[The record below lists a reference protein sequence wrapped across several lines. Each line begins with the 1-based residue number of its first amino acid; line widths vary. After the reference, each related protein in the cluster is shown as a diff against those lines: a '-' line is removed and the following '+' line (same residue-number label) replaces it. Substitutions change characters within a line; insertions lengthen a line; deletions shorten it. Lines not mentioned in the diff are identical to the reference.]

1 MQKQMKKDVNVYY
14 ILKKDIVNLYTIVIN
29 NIIIIEKI

>member
-29 NIIIIEKI
+29 NIIIIERI